1 MRIGTYYYEWKQHVR
16 FKLSY
21 RVLCIIRFGKI
32 KGSLKQL
39 YLEFEN
45 MFLLYLRYL
54 FHFSNSS
61 RSGSFSR
68 RVDIPSLKR
77 GGVKWACVRDPT
89 GHFHASFLWVDLLL
103 LKRLR
108 QLEYHTLCF
117 VVKAGYSSH
126 FSFCLSCWLWTEILK
141 ETALT
146 ASPNESLSHH

>member
-32 KGSLKQL
+32 KGSLKQF

-77 GGVKWACVRDPT
+77 GRCKMG
-89 GHFHASFLWVDLLL
+89 
-103 LKRLR
+103 LR
-108 QLEYHTLCF
+108 QRPHGPLPRFLPVGGFTPTQKTQVVGIPHT
-117 VVKAGYSSH
+117 V
-126 FSFCLSCWLWTEILK
+126 FCC
-141 ETALT
+141 
-146 ASPNESLSHH
+146 